1 MARGT
6 LLYLGSSYH
15 PGLGGAEV
23 TDKILLESWVAA
35 GGRAVAVFWGK
46 DAPSTLKGVEMIP
59 VGNPERMRSE
69 ALAARPDAIYAQFG
83 AHPMGLEVANALG
96 VPVMTCLHDGRTLCP
111 DLVAQATCDHFCAL
125 CPVAGTAPV
134 FVTKAILRQFDR
146 ILAPSQYMADLANE
160 LLGRRDASVL
170 YPAVQPVTLP
180 PGPGG
185 TCISMASAE
194 FSKGADLFLKIAERM
209 PEQPFLLSGRGN
221 AGRCGYD
228 PRRHPNVRVS
238 GFLSQEAFYGES
250 WLVLM
255 PSRWAEPFGR
265 MGPEAQSAGLLFMGS
280 RVGGLPEAAG
290 EAGIIIDDY
299 LDPGA
304 WVEAIRALQA
314 DPGRQETLRR
324 LGRDTWKRFDAQAL
338 TAQFCRWTEELMAQG
353 RSAKPPVA
361 ANLYPAWT
369 VPPAMKAAYYGSL
382 AAAIVGCLAAACGA
396 PAWAAAVPLA
406 ALFVCIILLWGLHA
420 GPLLQ
425 VKGASGRRSG
435 LRLLAL
441 GCLAAPA
448 ALVPAVWPRGVWG
461 LLAVLAAMGLT
472 SYLHRARVLKDRFRT
487 LGR

>member
-6 LLYLGSSYH
+6 LLFLGSSYH

-23 TDKILLESWVAA
+23 TDKLLLESWVAS

-46 DAPSTLKGVEMIP
+46 DAPSSLKGVEMIP
-59 VGNPERMRSE
+59 VGNPGRMRSE

-83 AHPMGLEVANALG
+83 AHPLGLEVARTLG

-146 ILAPSQYMADLANE
+146 ILAPSRYMADLANE
-160 LLGRRDASVL
+160 LLGRHDASVL
-170 YPAVQPVTLP
+170 YPAVQPVALP

-185 TCISMASAE
+185 KCISMASAE
-194 FSKGADLFLKIAERM
+194 SSKGADLFLKIAERM
-209 PEQPFLLSGRGN
+209 PDQSFLLSGRGN
-221 AGRCGYD
+221 AANCGYD

-299 LDPGA
+299 LDPDA
-304 WVEAIRALQA
+304 WVAAIRALQA
-314 DPGRQETLRR
+314 DPERQDTLRR
-324 LGRDTWKRFDAQAL
+324 LGRDTWKRFEAGAL
-338 TAQFCRWTEELMAQG
+338 TAQFCRWTEELMGQVPGPKNAV
-353 RSAKPPVA
+353 PPD
-361 ANLYPAWT
+361 LFPAWT
-369 VPPAMKAAYYGSL
+369 VSAPLKAAYYGSL
-382 AAAIVGCLAAACGA
+382 AVAVLGCLAVAWGA
-396 PAWAAAVPLA
+396 PGAAAALPLA
-406 ALFVCIILLWGLHA
+406 AFFVCLILLWGLHA
-420 GPLLQ
+420 GPLLR
-425 VKGASGRRSG
+425 VKGTSGRRSG

-441 GCLAAPA
+441 GCVAAPA
-448 ALVPAVWPRGVWG
+448 ALIPVLWPRGIWV
-461 LLAVLAAMGLT
+461 LLLVLAALGLT